1 MEEGFES
8 GSRSITQEN
17 KVGEGSR
24 SERAY
29 ACNVSNLQQLILF
42 GIVYK
47 TS

>member
-17 KVGEGSR
+17 EVGEDSR

-29 ACNVSNLQQLILF
+29 ACNVLNLQQLILF
-42 GIVYK
+42 SVN